1 MSQRVRHLLSAFA
14 VLCIVSSPAAASR
27 QIIERIIARVNNEIV
42 TMHQFESQRD
52 KLREQ
57 LGQQY
62 SGAELEDQFKEQSK
76 NLLRD
81 LIDQDLMVEKAKD
94 LNINAD
100 TDVVKRLDQIRAQ
113 MNLAT
118 INDLEKEVEKQGI
131 IWEDFQDNIRRN
143 LLMQRVIEREVGS
156 RIIIT
161 DADGRKYFESH
172 QKEFDSPGGVRLAE
186 ILVATDKHPPTQAQK
201 LADEALAAI
210 KAGGKWEDLVKKYS
224 DDSSAQNG
232 GDVGFFKDGTLLPA
246 ISSAVQHLD
255 VNETSGIIHTKY
267 GYMIAKVLERR
278 SPGAPKFEEV
288 RTDVENVLYQK
299 QMQPA
304 LRDYLYNL
312 RKESYIFL
320 APGYIDTG
328 SEPSNQTEVAQTRK

>member
-1 MSQRVRHLLSAFA
+1 MKRKVRDFLLGLA
-14 VLCIVSSPAAASR
+14 VLCIVSGPAIASR

-42 TMHQFESQRD
+42 TMRQFDSQRS
-52 KLREQ
+52 KLHDQ
-57 LGQQY
+57 LAQQY
-62 SGAELEDQFKEQSK
+62 SGSELDEQFKEQSK

-94 LNINAD
+94 LNINVD

-113 MNLAT
+113 MNLPT

-161 DADGRKYFESH
+161 DADARKYFESH
-172 QKEFDSPGGVRLAE
+172 QKQFDSPGGVRLAE

-201 LADEALAAI
+201 LANQALASI

-246 ISSAVQHLD
+246 ISGAIKNVD
-255 VNETSGIIHTKY
+255 VNETTGIIHTKY
-267 GYMIAKVLERR
+267 GYMIVKVLERR
-278 SPGAPKFEEV
+278 SPGVPKFEEV
-288 RTDVENVLYQK
+288 RTDVENALYQT

-304 LRDYLYNL
+304 LRQYLYNL

-320 APGYIDTG
+320 APGYVDTG
-328 SEPSNQTEVAQTRK
+328 SEPPNQTMLAQKTK

>member
-1 MSQRVRHLLSAFA
+1 MKGKVRHFLSALAA
-14 VLCIVSSPAAASR
+14 VCIVASPALASR
-27 QIIERIIARVNNEIV
+27 QIIERIIARVNNEII
-42 TMHQFESQRD
+42 TMRQYDQQRD

-57 LGQQY
+57 LAQQY
-62 SGAELEDQFKEQSK
+62 SGPELDEQLKEQSK

-94 LNINAD
+94 LDINVD
-100 TDVVKRLDQIRAQ
+100 TEVVKRLDQIRAQ

-131 IWEDFQDNIRRN
+131 IWEDFQQNIRRN

-161 DADGRKYFESH
+161 DAEARKYFVEH
-172 QKEFDSPGGVRLAE
+172 QKQFVSPGGVRLAE
-186 ILVATDKHPPTQAQK
+186 ILVAADKHPPAQAEK
-201 LADEALAAI
+201 LAHEALAAI

-224 DDSSAQNG
+224 DDPSAQNG
-232 GDVGFFKDGTLLPA
+232 GDVGFFKDGTLLPDITDA
-246 ISSAVQHLD
+246 IKNVD
-255 VNETSGIIHTKY
+255 VSYTSGIVHTKY
-267 GYMIAKVLERR
+267 GYMIVKVLERR
-278 SPGAPKFEEV
+278 SPGVPRFEEV
-288 RTDVENVLYQK
+288 RTDVENALYQS

-304 LRDYLYNL
+304 LRQYLYTL
-312 RKESYIFL
+312 RQESYIFL

-328 SEPSNQTEVAQTRK
+328 SEPPNKTELAQGRK

>member
-1 MSQRVRHLLSAFA
+1 MKAKFRYWIFTFA
-14 VLCIVSSPAAASR
+14 GLWLVSSSALASR

-42 TMHQFESQRD
+42 TMRQYNNEKQ
-52 KLREQ
+52 KLRAQ
-57 LGQQY
+57 LAQQY
-62 SGAELEDQFKEQSK
+62 SGSELDDQFKEQSK

-94 LNINAD
+94 LDINVD
-100 TDVVKRLDQIRAQ
+100 TDVVKRLDQIRGQ

-118 INDLEKEVEKQGI
+118 INDLEKEVEKQGM

-161 DADGRKYFESH
+161 EGEARKYFNSH
-172 QKEFDSPGGVRLAE
+172 QKQFASPGGVRLAE
-186 ILVATDKHPPTQAQK
+186 ILVATDKHPPDQAQK
-201 LADEALAAI
+201 LANKALAAI
-210 KAGGKWEDLVKKYS
+210 KAGGKWDDLVKKYS
-224 DDSSAQNG
+224 DDPSAQSG

-246 ISSAVQHLD
+246 ISDAIKNVD
-255 VNETSGIIHTKY
+255 VNDTSGIIHTKY
-267 GYMIAKVLERR
+267 GYMIVKVLERR
-278 SPGAPKFEEV
+278 SPGTPKFEEV
-288 RTDVENVLYQK
+288 RTEVENALYQT

-304 LRDYLYNL
+304 LREYLYNL

-320 APGYIDTG
+320 APGYVDTG
-328 SEPSNQTEVAQTRK
+328 SEPPSKQELAQARK